1 MISSLEISFR
11 NQDDLVYVYFTV
23 FHRLDV
29 DNHEKLHTGEYNRI
43 LMGFEE
49 ISHTADWSA
58 RVWAEELPLLF
69 KEAARAMNSLS
80 GTAAGTGPRVRRVF
94 ETEAPDAESLLVA
107 FLSELLYYQE
117 QENLTF
123 DPFDVRVAT
132 QWLKVEMEGA
142 PIASSEKAIKAVT
155 YHNLKIV
162 KTPQGFETT
171 IVFDV

>member
-1 MISSLEISFR
+1 MLAILKSCTS
-11 NQDDLVYVYFTV
+11 
-23 FHRLDV
+23 
-29 DNHEKLHTGEYNRI
+29 GEYNRI

-58 RVWAEELPLLF
+58 RVWAEDLPSLF
-69 KEAARAMNSLS
+69 TEAARAMNSLS
-80 GTAAGTGPRVRRVF
+80 GTVAGNGSRLKRMF

-123 DPFDVRVAT
+123 DVFDVRFAT
-132 QWLKVEMEGA
+132 QRLNVKMEGA
-142 PIASSEKAIKAVT
+142 QTESSEKAIKAVT
-155 YHNLKIV
+155 YHNLKIEN
-162 KTPQGFETT
+162 TDQGFETT